1 MEADWAAE
9 IGPRLDRICMDWP
22 GFIDLRADPGAIG
35 GIAEAAPGSA
45 LHAALAALNAP
56 ESPVLTCKCD
66 RWAVPAEEL
75 DPYELEA
82 SRETARVGAAS
93 YVDIVARD
101 PELFASFDG
110 HEAWARQAV
119 LRLRALPLARG
130 RADLVIRAALGEESG
145 GFGITLYATGCGADA
160 AAAEAA
166 WEAILRAAV
175 AVTMS
180 EAQTPRASSSI
191 G

>member
-82 SRETARVGAAS
+82 SRETARVGGPAMWTLWRGIRS
-93 YVDIVARD
+93 C
-101 PELFASFDG
+101 
-110 HEAWARQAV
+110 
-119 LRLRALPLARG
+119 LPPSTATKRG
-130 RADLVIRAALGEESG
+130 RARRCCACARCRSPG
-145 GFGITLYATGCGADA
+145 DA
-160 AAAEAA
+160 PI
-166 WEAILRAAV
+166 W
-175 AVTMS
+175 
-180 EAQTPRASSSI
+180 
-191 G
+191 